1 MAWPSI
7 ESVWA
12 ASCGRASAR
21 IATIPL
27 TRELVPPSFRDVWL
41 LRESRHFL
49 TAVLCQLTNVRECH
63 SLYPLAPLCDNVRS
77 SCERFSPS
85 VPCGCTWRRTQSAL
99 KPRSHCE
106 KSDGSF

>member
-77 SCERFSPS
+77 SCEHPLKA
-85 VPCGCTWRRTQSAL
+85 CAL
-99 KPRSHCE
+99 QPIGAVRLHVE
-106 KSDGSF
+106 EDPVRLEAALTL